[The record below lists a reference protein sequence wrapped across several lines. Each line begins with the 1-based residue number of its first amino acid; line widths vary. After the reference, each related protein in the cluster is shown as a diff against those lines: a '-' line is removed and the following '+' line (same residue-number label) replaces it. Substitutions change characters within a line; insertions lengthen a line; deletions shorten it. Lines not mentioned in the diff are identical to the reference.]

1 MYVKKNI
8 SILLAVVILLLS
20 LPMNVGAVSDDEI
33 TAPSAILVDG
43 ENFNILYEK
52 NSHEKRSV
60 ASITKVM
67 TVLLIMEDIE
77 SGKISLTDTVTAS
90 AHAASMGGSDI
101 WLEEG
106 EQMSLD
112 DMLKATLV
120 ASANDAAV
128 ALAEYTEG
136 SEDAFVKRM
145 NTRAKELGMKDTV
158 FKNCNGLDEEGHISS
173 AYDVALMSAEL
184 IKYTKVFDYTSIWLD
199 FLRDGKTQI
208 VNTNKL
214 LKSYNGIT
222 GLKTGTT
229 DDAGSCISA
238 TAKRDGLSLIAV
250 VLGSDSG
257 TDRFKDASILL
268 DYGFN
273 NYSVIIPKEKKLPKV
288 KVNKGMES
296 EVEVYSNP
304 PESVLVAK
312 GSDSEIIVKLDLPK
326 KIDAPVEKDKKIGE
340 ITYSINDKVVQKADI
355 RCKNSVEECS
365 FGNSFR
371 YLLSQLISL

>member
-1 MYVKKNI
+1 M
-8 SILLAVVILLLS
+8 ILFS
-20 LPMNVGAVSDDEI
+20 LPIGAKALTAEDIS
-33 TAPSAILVDG
+33 APSAILVEGD
-43 ENFNILYEK
+43 NFNILYEK

-67 TVLLIMEDIE
+67 TVLLVMEDIE
-77 SGKISLTDTVTAS
+77 SGKISLKDTVTAS
-90 AHAASMGGSDI
+90 KHASSMGGSDI

-145 NTRAKELGMKDTV
+145 NTRAKELGMKDTA
-158 FKNCNGLDEEGHISS
+158 FKNCNGLDEEGHYSS

-184 IKYTKVFDYTSIWLD
+184 IKHTKVFDYTSIWLD

-229 DDAGSCISA
+229 SEAGSCISA
-238 TAKRDGLSLIAV
+238 TARRDGMNLIAV
-250 VLGSDSG
+250 SLGCHS
-257 TDRFKDASILL
+257 TNERFKSASTML

-273 NYSVIIPKEKKLPKV
+273 NFGIKVPEKVKIDKI
-288 KVNKGMES
+288 KVNKGMKENLS
-296 EVEVYSNP
+296 LIANEPKSILI
-304 PESVLVAK
+304 SK
-312 GSDSEIIVKLDLPK
+312 GNNDKIDTKVNIPDS
-326 KIDAPVEKDKKIGE
+326 IDAPVKQDRVIGE
-340 ITYSINDKVVQKADI
+340 IEYNLNGKLVEKVKVKAKEDI
-355 RCKNSVEECS
+355 EECS
-365 FGNSFR
+365 FANSFR
-371 YLLSQLISL
+371 YLWAFLVSL

>member
-1 MYVKKNI
+1 MYVKRSF
-8 SILLAVVILLLS
+8 SILLSVLMILFS
-20 LPMNVGAVSDDEI
+20 LPIGAKALTAEDIS
-33 TAPSAILVDG
+33 APSAILVEGD
-43 ENFNILYEK
+43 NFNILYEK

-67 TVLLIMEDIE
+67 TVLLVMEDIE
-77 SGKISLTDTVTAS
+77 SGKISLKDTVTAS
-90 AHAASMGGSDI
+90 KHASSMGGSDI

-106 EQMSLD
+106 EQLSLD

-158 FKNCNGLDEEGHISS
+158 FKNCNGLDEKGHYSS

-184 IKYTKVFDYTSIWLD
+184 IKHTKVFDYTSIWLD

-229 DDAGSCISA
+229 SEAGSCISA
-238 TAKRDGLSLIAV
+238 TARRDGMNLIAV
-250 VLGSDSG
+250 SLGCDS
-257 TDRFKDASILL
+257 TNERFKSASTML

-273 NYSVIIPKEKKLPKV
+273 NFGIKVPEKV
-288 KVNKGMES
+288 KIDKIKGMKEELS
-296 EVEVYSNP
+296 
-304 PESVLVAK
+304 LVANEPKSILISK
-312 GSDSEIIVKLDLPK
+312 GNNDKIDTKVNIPDS
-326 KIDAPVEKDKKIGE
+326 IDAPVKQDRVIGE
-340 ITYSINDKVVQKADI
+340 IEYNLNGKLVEKVKVKAKEDI
-355 RCKNSVEECS
+355 EECS
-365 FGNSFR
+365 FANSFR
-371 YLLSQLISL
+371 YLWAFLVSL

>member
-8 SILLAVVILLLS
+8 SILLAVVILMLS
-20 LPMNVGAVSDDEI
+20 LPMSVGAVTDSDL
-33 TAPSAILVDG
+33 TAPSAILVDS

-52 NSHEKRSV
+52 NSHEQRSV

-77 SGKISLTDTVTAS
+77 KGKISLTDTVTAS

-136 SEDAFVKRM
+136 SEEAFVKRM
-145 NTRAKELGMKDTV
+145 NSRAKELGMKDTV

-184 IKYTKVFDYTSIWLD
+184 IKHTKVFDYTSIWLD

-288 KVNKGMES
+288 KVNKGMER

-304 PESVLVAK
+304 PKSVLVSK
-312 GSDSEIIVKLDLPK
+312 GSDSEIIVKVDLPK
-326 KIDAPVEKDKKIGE
+326 KIDSPVEKDKKIGE
-340 ITYSINDKVVQKADI
+340 ITYSINNKVVQKTDI
-355 RCKNSVEECS
+355 RCKKSVEECS

>member
-8 SILLAVVILLLS
+8 SILLAVVILMLS
-20 LPMNVGAVSDDEI
+20 LPMSVGAVTDSDL
-33 TAPSAILVDG
+33 TAPSAILVDS

-52 NSHEKRSV
+52 NSHEQRSV

-77 SGKISLTDTVTAS
+77 KGKISLTDTVTAS

-136 SEDAFVKRM
+136 SEEAFVKRM
-145 NTRAKELGMKDTV
+145 NSRAKELGMKDTF

-184 IKYTKVFDYTSIWLD
+184 IKHTKVFDYTSIWLD

-288 KVNKGMES
+288 KVNKGMER

-304 PESVLVAK
+304 PKSVLVSK
-312 GSDSEIIVKLDLPK
+312 GSDSEIIVKVDLPK

-340 ITYSINDKVVQKADI
+340 ITYSVNNKVVQKADI
-355 RCKNSVEECS
+355 RCKKSVEECS

>member
-1 MYVKKNI
+1 MYVKRNI
-8 SILLAVVILLLS
+8 SILLTVLILLFS
-20 LPMNVGAVSDDEI
+20 LPISAKALTSDDI
-33 TAPSAILVDG
+33 SAPSAILVEGD
-43 ENFNILYEK
+43 NFNILYEK

-90 AHAASMGGSDI
+90 QHASSMGGSDI

-145 NTRAKELGMKDTV
+145 NQRAKELGMKDTV
-158 FKNCNGLDEEGHISS
+158 FKNCNGLDEEGHYSS
-173 AYDVALMSAEL
+173 AYDVALMSSEL
-184 IKYTKVFDYTSIWLD
+184 IKHTKVFDYTTIWLD
-199 FLRDGKTQI
+199 FLRDGETQI

-229 DDAGSCISA
+229 SEAGSCISA
-238 TAKRDGLSLIAV
+238 TAKRDGMTLIAV
-250 VLGSDSG
+250 SLGCSS
-257 TDRFKDASILL
+257 TNERFSSASTML

-273 NYSVIIPKEKKLPKV
+273 NFGIKVPEKVKV
-288 KVNKGMES
+288 DKIKVNKGMKENLELS
-296 EVEVYSNP
+296 VQQP
-304 PESVLVAK
+304 KSVLISK
-312 GSDSEIIVKLDLPK
+312 GSND
-326 KIDAPVEKDKKIGE
+326 KIETKVNIPQSVDAPIKKNQIIGE
-340 ITYSINDKVVQKADI
+340 IEYSLNGKLIEKVKI
-355 RCKNSVEECS
+355 RSKEEIQQCS

-371 YLLSQLISL
+371 FLWDFLVSL

>member
-8 SILLAVVILLLS
+8 SLLLAVVILLLS
-20 LPMNVGAVSDDEI
+20 LPMSVGAVSDSDL
-33 TAPSAILVDG
+33 TAPSAILVDS

-52 NSHEKRSV
+52 NSHEQRSV

-77 SGKISLTDTVTAS
+77 KGKISLTDTVTAS

-106 EQMSLD
+106 EQMYLD
-112 DMLKATLV
+112 DMLKATRV

-145 NTRAKELGMKDTV
+145 NNRAKDLGMKDTV

-184 IKYTKVFDYTSIWLD
+184 IKHTKVFDYTSIWLD

-238 TAKRDGLSLIAV
+238 SAKRDGLSLIAV

-304 PESVLVAK
+304 PKSVLVSK
-312 GSDSEIIVKLDLPK
+312 GSDSEIIVKVDLPK

-340 ITYSINDKVVQKADI
+340 ITYSINNKVVQKTDI
-355 RCKNSVEECS
+355 RCKKSVEECS

>member
-20 LPMNVGAVSDDEI
+20 LPMNVGAVTDSDL
-33 TAPSAILVDG
+33 TAPSAILVDS

-52 NSHEKRSV
+52 NSHQQRSV

-77 SGKISLTDTVTAS
+77 KGKISLTDTVTAS

-145 NTRAKELGMKDTV
+145 NNRAKELGMKDTV

-184 IKYTKVFDYTSIWLD
+184 IKHAKVFDYTSIWLD

-250 VLGSDSG
+250 VLGSNSG
-257 TDRFKDASILL
+257 TDRFRDASILL

-273 NYSVIIPKEKKLPKV
+273 NYRVIIPKEKKLPKV

-304 PESVLVAK
+304 PQSVLVPK
-312 GSDSEIIVKLDLPK
+312 GSNDEIIVKVKLPK

-355 RCKNSVEECS
+355 RCKKSVEECS

-371 YLLSQLISL
+371 YLLGQLISL

>member
-52 NSHEKRSV
+52 NSHEKRSI
-60 ASITKVM
+60 ASITKIM

-136 SEDAFVKRM
+136 SEEAFVKRM

-158 FKNCNGLDEEGHISS
+158 FKNCNGLDEEGHLSS

-184 IKYTKVFDYTSIWLD
+184 IKHTKVFDYTSIWLD

-257 TDRFKDASILL
+257 TNRFKDASILL

-355 RCKNSVEECS
+355 RCKKTVEECS

>member
-20 LPMNVGAVSDDEI
+20 LPMNVGAVSDSDI
-33 TAPSAILVDG
+33 TAPSAILVDS

-52 NSHEKRSV
+52 NSHEQRSV

-112 DMLKATLV
+112 EMLKATLV

-184 IKYTKVFDYTSIWLD
+184 IKHTKVFDYTSIWLD

-273 NYSVIIPKEKKLPKV
+273 NYSVIIPKEKRLPKV

-296 EVEVYSNP
+296 EVEVYSKP

>member
-52 NSHEKRSV
+52 NSHEKRSI

-184 IKYTKVFDYTSIWLD
+184 IKHTKVFDYTSIWLD

-312 GSDSEIIVKLDLPK
+312 GSDSEIIVKVDLPK

-355 RCKNSVEECS
+355 RCKKTVEECS

>member
-52 NSHEKRSV
+52 NSHEKRSI
-60 ASITKVM
+60 ASITKIM

-145 NTRAKELGMKDTV
+145 NNRAKELGMKDTV

-173 AYDVALMSAEL
+173 AYDVAIMSAEL
-184 IKYTKVFDYTSIWLD
+184 IKHTKVFDYTSIWLD

-288 KVNKGMES
+288 KVNKGMER

-304 PESVLVAK
+304 PKSVLVSK
-312 GSDSEIIVKLDLPK
+312 GSDSEIIVKVDLPK

-340 ITYSINDKVVQKADI
+340 ITYSVNNKVVQKTDI
-355 RCKNSVEECS
+355 RCKKSVEECS

>member
-1 MYVKKNI
+1 MYVKRSF
-8 SILLAVVILLLS
+8 SILLSVLMILFS
-20 LPMNVGAVSDDEI
+20 LPIDAKALTAEDIS
-33 TAPSAILVDG
+33 APSAILVEGD
-43 ENFNILYEK
+43 NFNILYEK
-52 NSHEKRSV
+52 NSHKKRSV

-67 TVLLIMEDIE
+67 TVLLVMEDIE
-77 SGKISLTDTVTAS
+77 SGKISLKDTVTAS
-90 AHAASMGGSDI
+90 KHASSMGGSDI

-158 FKNCNGLDEEGHISS
+158 FKNCNGLDEEGHYSS

-184 IKYTKVFDYTSIWLD
+184 IKHTKVFDYTSIWLD

-229 DDAGSCISA
+229 SEAGSCISA
-238 TAKRDGLSLIAV
+238 TARRDGMNLIAV
-250 VLGSDSG
+250 SLGCDS
-257 TDRFKDASILL
+257 TNERFKSASTML

-273 NYSVIIPKEKKLPKV
+273 NFGIKVPEKVKIDKI
-288 KVNKGMES
+288 KVNKGMKEDLS
-296 EVEVYSNP
+296 LIANEPKSILI
-304 PESVLVAK
+304 SK
-312 GSDSEIIVKLDLPK
+312 GNNDKIDTKVNIPDS
-326 KIDAPVEKDKKIGE
+326 IDAPVKQEQVIGE
-340 ITYSINDKVVQKADI
+340 IEYNLNGKLVEKVKVKAKEDI
-355 RCKNSVEECS
+355 EECS
-365 FGNSFR
+365 FANSFR
-371 YLLSQLISL
+371 YLWAFLVSL

>member
-20 LPMNVGAVSDDEI
+20 LPMNVGAVTDSDL
-33 TAPSAILVDG
+33 TAPSAILVDS

-52 NSHEKRSV
+52 NSHQQRSV

-77 SGKISLTDTVTAS
+77 KGKISLTDTVTAS

-136 SEDAFVKRM
+136 SEEAFVKRM
-145 NTRAKELGMKDTV
+145 NNRAKELGMKDTV

-184 IKYTKVFDYTSIWLD
+184 IKHAKVFDYTSIWLD

-250 VLGSDSG
+250 VLGSNSG
-257 TDRFKDASILL
+257 TDRFRDASILL

-273 NYSVIIPKEKKLPKV
+273 NYQVIIPKEKKLPKV

-304 PESVLVAK
+304 PQSVLVPK
-312 GSDSEIIVKLDLPK
+312 GSNDEIIVKVKLPK

-355 RCKNSVEECS
+355 RCKKSVEECS

>member
-8 SILLAVVILLLS
+8 SILLAVMILLLS
-20 LPMNVGAVSDDEI
+20 LPMSAGAVTDSDL

-136 SEDAFVKRM
+136 SEEAFVKRM
-145 NTRAKELGMKDTV
+145 NSRAKELGMKDTV
-158 FKNCNGLDEEGHISS
+158 FKNCNGLDEESHISS
-173 AYDVALMSAEL
+173 AYDVAIMSAEL
-184 IKYTKVFDYTSIWLD
+184 IKHTKVFDYTSIWLD

-257 TDRFKDASILL
+257 TSRFRDASILL

-288 KVNKGMES
+288 KVNKGMAR

-304 PESVLVAK
+304 PKSVLVSK
-312 GSDSEIIVKLDLPK
+312 GSDSEIIVKADLPK

-340 ITYSINDKVVQKADI
+340 ITYSIKNKVVQKTDI
-355 RCKNSVEECS
+355 RCKKSVEECS

>member
-1 MYVKKNI
+1 MYVKRSF
-8 SILLAVVILLLS
+8 SILLSVLMILFS
-20 LPMNVGAVSDDEI
+20 LPIGAKALTAEDIS
-33 TAPSAILVDG
+33 APSAILVESD
-43 ENFNILYEK
+43 NFNILYEK

-67 TVLLIMEDIE
+67 TVLLVMEDIE
-77 SGKISLTDTVTAS
+77 SGKISLKDTVTAS
-90 AHAASMGGSDI
+90 KHASSMGGSDI

-106 EQMSLD
+106 EQLSLD

-158 FKNCNGLDEEGHISS
+158 FKNCNGLDEEGHYSS

-184 IKYTKVFDYTSIWLD
+184 IKHTKVFDYTSIWLD

-229 DDAGSCISA
+229 SEAGSCISA
-238 TAKRDGLSLIAV
+238 TARRDVMNLIAV
-250 VLGSDSG
+250 SLGCDS
-257 TDRFKDASILL
+257 TNERFKSASTML

-273 NYSVIIPKEKKLPKV
+273 NFGIKVPEKVKIDKI
-288 KVNKGMES
+288 KVNKGMKEELS
-296 EVEVYSNP
+296 LIANEPKSI
-304 PESVLVAK
+304 LIAK
-312 GSDSEIIVKLDLPK
+312 GNNDKIDTKVNIPDS
-326 KIDAPVEKDKKIGE
+326 IDAPVKQDRVIGE
-340 ITYSINDKVVQKADI
+340 IEYNLNGKLVEKVKVKAKED
-355 RCKNSVEECS
+355 VEECS
-365 FGNSFR
+365 FANSFR
-371 YLLSQLISL
+371 YLWAFFVSL

>member
-20 LPMNVGAVSDDEI
+20 LPMNVGAVSDSDI
-33 TAPSAILVDG
+33 TAPSAILVDS

-52 NSHEKRSV
+52 NSHEQRSV

-184 IKYTKVFDYTSIWLD
+184 IKHTKVFDYTSIWLD

-273 NYSVIIPKEKKLPKV
+273 NYSVIIPKEKRLPKV

-296 EVEVYSNP
+296 EVEVYSKP

>member
-20 LPMNVGAVSDDEI
+20 LPMSVGAVTDSDL
-33 TAPSAILVDG
+33 TAPSAILVDS

-52 NSHEKRSV
+52 NSHEQRSV

-77 SGKISLTDTVTAS
+77 KGKISLTDTVTAS

-184 IKYTKVFDYTSIWLD
+184 IKHTKVFDYTSIWLD

-312 GSDSEIIVKLDLPK
+312 GSDSEIIVKVDLPK

>member
-8 SILLAVVILLLS
+8 SILLAVMILLLS
-20 LPMNVGAVSDDEI
+20 LPMNVGAVSDSDI

-43 ENFNILYEK
+43 ENFNVLFEK
-52 NSHEKRSV
+52 NSHQQRSV

-77 SGKISLTDTVTAS
+77 KGKISLTDTVTAS

-106 EQMSLD
+106 EQMSVD

-128 ALAEYTEG
+128 ALAEYTES
-136 SEDAFVKRM
+136 SEEAFVKRM
-145 NTRAKELGMKDTV
+145 NNRAKELGMKDTV

-184 IKYTKVFDYTSIWLD
+184 IKHAKVFDYTSIWLD

-250 VLGSDSG
+250 VLGSNSG
-257 TDRFKDASILL
+257 TDRFRDASILL

-273 NYSVIIPKEKKLPKV
+273 NYRVIIPKEKKLPKV

-304 PESVLVAK
+304 PQSVLVPK
-312 GSDSEIIVKLDLPK
+312 GSNDEIVVKVKLPK
-326 KIDAPVEKDKKIGE
+326 KVDAPVEKDKKIGE

-355 RCKNSVEECS
+355 RCKKTVEECS

>member
-20 LPMNVGAVSDDEI
+20 LPMSVGAVTDSDL
-33 TAPSAILVDG
+33 TAPSAILVDS

-52 NSHEKRSV
+52 NSHQQRSV

-77 SGKISLTDTVTAS
+77 KGKISLTDTVTAS

-136 SEDAFVKRM
+136 SEEAFVKRM
-145 NTRAKELGMKDTV
+145 NSRAKELGMKDTV

-184 IKYTKVFDYTSIWLD
+184 IKHTKVFDYTSIWLD

>member
-1 MYVKKNI
+1 MRIKRNVT
-8 SILLAVVILLLS
+8 ILLSVIMLLLS
-20 LPMNVGAVSDDEI
+20 LPVKVGAVTDNDI
-33 TAPSAILVDG
+33 TAPSAILVDSDS
-43 ENFNILYEK
+43 FKILYEK

-77 SGKISLTDTVTAS
+77 SGKISLTDTITSS

-128 ALAEYTEG
+128 ALAEHTEG
-136 SEDAFVKRM
+136 SEEAFVKRM
-145 NTRAKELGMKDTV
+145 NNRAKELGMKDTV
-158 FKNCNGLDEEGHISS
+158 FKNCNGLDEEGHLSS

-184 IKYTKVFDYTSIWLD
+184 VKHVKVFDYTKIWLD

-229 DDAGSCISA
+229 SEAGSCISA
-238 TAKRDGLSLIAV
+238 TANRDGLSLIAV
-250 VLGSDSG
+250 CLGSSSG
-257 TDRFKDASILL
+257 TDRFKDASMLL
-268 DYGFN
+268 DFGFN
-273 NYSVIIPKEKKLPKV
+273 NYSVSVPQKVKLEDIKVNRGMEEKLSLSADNPKSFVTEKGGNQEIKAEVKVPKEISAPIKKNQTIGKI
-288 KVNKGMES
+288 
-296 EVEVYSNP
+296 VYKLNDKTIQT
-304 PESVLVAK
+304 VTVRAK
-312 GSDSEIIVKLDLPK
+312 KT
-326 KIDAPVEKDKKIGE
+326 VEKC
-340 ITYSINDKVVQKADI
+340 T
-355 RCKNSVEECS
+355 
-365 FGNSFR
+365 FGNSFK
-371 YLLSQLISL
+371 YLLERLAAL

>member
-20 LPMNVGAVSDDEI
+20 LPMNVGAVTDSDL
-33 TAPSAILVDG
+33 TAPSAILVDS

-52 NSHEKRSV
+52 NSHQQRSV

-77 SGKISLTDTVTAS
+77 KGKISLTDTVTAS

-136 SEDAFVKRM
+136 SEEAFVKRM
-145 NTRAKELGMKDTV
+145 NNRAKELGMKDTV

-184 IKYTKVFDYTSIWLD
+184 IKHAKVFDYTSIWLD

-250 VLGSDSG
+250 VLGSNSG
-257 TDRFKDASILL
+257 TDRFRDASILL

-273 NYSVIIPKEKKLPKV
+273 NYRVIIPKEKKLPKV

-304 PESVLVAK
+304 PQSVLVPK
-312 GSDSEIIVKLDLPK
+312 GSNDEIIVKVKLPK

-355 RCKNSVEECS
+355 RCKKSVEECS

>member
-20 LPMNVGAVSDDEI
+20 LPMSVGAVTDSDL
-33 TAPSAILVDG
+33 TAPSAILVDS

-52 NSHEKRSV
+52 NSHEQRSV

-77 SGKISLTDTVTAS
+77 KGKISLTDTVTAS

-136 SEDAFVKRM
+136 SEEAFVKRM
-145 NTRAKELGMKDTV
+145 NNRAKELGMKDTV

-184 IKYTKVFDYTSIWLD
+184 IKHTKVFDYTSIWLD

-288 KVNKGMES
+288 KVNKGMER

-304 PESVLVAK
+304 PKSVLVSK
-312 GSDSEIIVKLDLPK
+312 GSDSEIIVKVDLPK

-340 ITYSINDKVVQKADI
+340 ITYSVNNKVVQKTDI
-355 RCKNSVEECS
+355 RCKKSVEECS

>member
-20 LPMNVGAVSDDEI
+20 LPMSVGAVTDSDL
-33 TAPSAILVDG
+33 TAPSAILVDS

-52 NSHEKRSV
+52 NSHEQRSV

-77 SGKISLTDTVTAS
+77 KGKISLTDTVTAS

-136 SEDAFVKRM
+136 SEDAFVKQM
-145 NTRAKELGMKDTV
+145 NNRAKELGMKDTV

-184 IKYTKVFDYTSIWLD
+184 IKHTKVFDYTSIWLD

-273 NYSVIIPKEKKLPKV
+273 NYSVIIPKEKKLSKV

-304 PESVLVAK
+304 PKSVLVSK
-312 GSDSEIIVKLDLPK
+312 GSDSEIIVKVNLPK
-326 KIDAPVEKDKKIGE
+326 KIDAPVEKDKKIGN

-355 RCKNSVEECS
+355 RCKKSVEECS

>member
-1 MYVKKNI
+1 MYVKRNI
-8 SILLAVVILLLS
+8 SVILTVLILLFS
-20 LPMNVGAVSDDEI
+20 LPFQVGAVSKQEVS
-33 TAPSAILVDG
+33 APSAILMEAD
-43 ENFNILYEK
+43 NHKILYKK
-52 NSHEKRSV
+52 NIHEKRSV

-77 SGKISLTDTVTAS
+77 SGKISLTDTVTTS
-90 AHAASMGGSDI
+90 AHASSMGGSDI

-128 ALAEYTEG
+128 AMAEYTEG
-136 SEDAFVKRM
+136 SEDAFVDRM
-145 NTRAKELGMKDTV
+145 NRRAKELGMKDTT
-158 FKNCNGLDEEGHISS
+158 FKNCNGLDEEGHLSS

-184 IKYTKVFDYTSIWLD
+184 IKHTKVYDYTQIWLD

-229 DDAGSCISA
+229 NEAGTCISA
-238 TAKRDGLSLIAV
+238 TAKRGDLSLIAV
-250 VLGSDSG
+250 CLGSDTG
-257 TDRFKDASILL
+257 QERFRDASVLL

-273 NYSVIIPKEKKLPKV
+273 NYSVIVPKQETLKKI
-288 KVNKGMES
+288 KVNKGMEKTVDLVS
-296 EVEVYSNP
+296 EKPKTILIKKGDNKEIKTEVNI
-304 PESVLVAK
+304 PESLDAPIRKNKIVGK
-312 GSDSEIIVKLDLPK
+312 IIYKLDGK
-326 KIDAPVEKDKKIGE
+326 E
-340 ITYSINDKVVQKADI
+340 IERVNVRA
-355 RCKNSVEECS
+355 KNEVEECTFKSS
-365 FGNSFR
+365 FGYIFR
-371 YLLSQLISL
+371 HLLRL

>member
-20 LPMNVGAVSDDEI
+20 LPMSVGAVTDSDL
-33 TAPSAILVDG
+33 TAPSAILVDSD
-43 ENFNILYEK
+43 NFNILYEK
-52 NSHEKRSV
+52 NSHEQRSV

-77 SGKISLTDTVTAS
+77 KGKISLTDTVTAS

-136 SEDAFVKRM
+136 SEEAFVKRM
-145 NTRAKELGMKDTV
+145 NNRAKELGMKDTV
-158 FKNCNGLDEEGHISS
+158 FKNCNGLDEDGHLSS

-184 IKYTKVFDYTSIWLD
+184 IKHTKVFDYTSIWLD

-238 TAKRDGLSLIAV
+238 TAKRNGLSLIAV
-250 VLGSDSG
+250 VLGSESG
-257 TDRFKDASILL
+257 TSRFRDASTLL

-288 KVNKGMES
+288 KVNKGMEG

-304 PESVLVAK
+304 PKSVLVSK
-312 GSDSEIIVKLDLPK
+312 GSDSEIKVNVNLPQ
-326 KIDAPVEKDKKIGE
+326 KIDAPVEKDKKIGN

-355 RCKNSVEECS
+355 RCKKSVEECS